1 MVHLFAILGHAP
13 RICNILFPVDLS
25 ARSVLATQH
34 VKSWADRFH
43 ATLHTLHVVAI
54 DALGLARDPL
64 HQLLYEDLLDVVSK
78 RTADL
83 KYFSDQYFGGTVA
96 THTVLSGST
105 ADQIVYFAKRES
117 IDLIMLPRNHQ
128 NLASRMLEDSLAA
141 QLLERC
147 TASVWVTE
155 HLEDVL
161 PSPVQRILC
170 ALHLEQDVT
179 LDAQNHRMLQTVREL
194 TTTFQATV
202 VFLHVIN
209 RAAEGESVTHL
220 QAVAGI
226 EPLMAQA
233 RALFGSSAKILRKSG
248 DVTTTIS
255 GTAKQLAA
263 DLIVVGRS
271 RPGTISPGRQTHVLK
286 IDHAARRPVLSVW

>member
-1 MVHLFAILGHAP
+1 MTAK
-13 RICNILFPVDLS
+13 ICNILFPVDLS

-43 ATLHTLHVVAI
+43 ATLHTLHVVDI

-64 HQLLYEDLLDVVSK
+64 HQHLYEDLFDVVSK

-83 KYFSDQYFGGTVA
+83 KYFVDQYFGGTVA
-96 THTVLSGST
+96 THTVLSGGT
-105 ADQIVYFAKRES
+105 ADQIVYCAKQKN

-141 QLLERC
+141 NLLEHC

-155 HLEDVL
+155 HLDEIS
-161 PSPVQRILC
+161 PSPIQRILC
-170 ALHLEQDVT
+170 AMHLERDVT

-194 TTTFQATV
+194 ATTFQATV
-202 VFLHVIN
+202 VFLHVIH
-209 RAAEGESVTHL
+209 RTAEQSGESVTHL
-220 QAVAGI
+220 QAAAEI
-226 EPLMAQA
+226 EPLMAEA
-233 RALFGSSAKILRKSG
+233 RALFGSSAEILRKSG
-248 DVTTTIS
+248 DVITTIS
-255 GTAKQLAA
+255 STAKQLAA

-271 RPGTISPGRQTHVLK
+271 RPGTISLGRQTHVLK
-286 IDHAARRPVLSVW
+286 IDHASRRPVLSVW